1 MIFNLGQVAIVSM
14 GEYSSGTT
22 YQPLQVVSHNSGSY
36 LCIKENTIGKEPGVA
51 SGWRTYW
58 QSMGLGVKSLNVASN
73 ADWSVTFTVTYSDNT
88 TSTFTVNLS
97 PVPSKGITTAMLN
110 DGAVTAA
117 KLGSGAVTAAKLGS
131 DVTYETVGIHVVT
144 QVPTSSSADGIYL
157 VTG

>member
-14 GEYSSGTT
+14 GEYSSSTT

-36 LCIKENTIGKEPGVA
+36 LCIKANTTGKEPGVT
-51 SGWRTYW
+51 SGWKTYW
-58 QSMGLGVKSLNVASN
+58 QSMGLGVKSLNITSN
-73 ADWSVTFTVTYSDNT
+73 SDWTLTFTVTYSDNT

-97 PVPSKGITTAMLN
+97 PVPTKGITTAMLA

-117 KLGSGAVTAAKLGS
+117 KIASS
-131 DVTYETVGIHVVT
+131 VTYSAVGLNSNQVRPIYVQT
-144 QVPTSSSADGIYL
+144 SVPTSSSADGIYL